1 MHLRRL
7 LLSAFGNMKAFHLR
21 QQSYKALSRV
31 TALKI
36 SYCALFRWK
45 MEYLRT
51 DIAKKLGKRRDTR
64 RVFKALQGLRGKTK
78 EMKRLRLIGNK
89 ILAKKNQLR

>member
-1 MHLRRL
+1 
-7 LLSAFGNMKAFHLR
+7 
-21 QQSYKALSRV
+21 
-31 TALKI
+31 
-36 SYCALFRWK
+36 